1 MIIGMPISTFLA
13 ILIWPI
19 VYITAGIIDYCIMAK
34 QDAQV
39 DDSEFEDHLVADTG
53 KEATKE

>member
-19 VYITAGIIDYCIMAK
+19 VYIVAAIIDYSVMAK

-39 DDSEFEDHLVADTG
+39 DDSEFEGHYVADAG

>member
-19 VYITAGIIDYCIMAK
+19 VYIVAAIIDYCVMAK

-39 DDSEFEDHLVADTG
+39 DDSEFEGHLLSV
-53 KEATKE
+53 

>member
-13 ILIWPI
+13 ILIWPF
-19 VYITAGIIDYCIMAK
+19 VYITAAIIDTASWSK

-39 DDSEFEDHLVADTG
+39 DDSEFEDHLVADAG

>member
-19 VYITAGIIDYCIMAK
+19 VYIVAAIIDYCVMAK

-39 DDSEFEDHLVADTG
+39 DDSEFEGHYIADAG